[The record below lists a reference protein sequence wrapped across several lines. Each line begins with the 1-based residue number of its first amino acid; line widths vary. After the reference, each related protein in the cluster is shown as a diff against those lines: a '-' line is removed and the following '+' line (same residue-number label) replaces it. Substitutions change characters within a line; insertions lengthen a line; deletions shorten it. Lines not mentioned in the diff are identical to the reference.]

1 MFGIDAA
8 VVSAMT
14 NHCPTDYRM
23 HYSQTLKTTTK
34 TKTLKL
40 ISPGKITSVL
50 DIKDRKSIVLFLF
63 FQKCLLQKKFWMTPP
78 SYHSPPTRDCSLL
91 HLPNHWLCF
100 ASTGRLQKLPAYLNP
115 SEEDKSYH
123 SKETIRKKERC
134 IFYWFFSFHRLS
146 GCQARPCLTLDHRSP
161 TK

>member
-23 HYSQTLKTTTK
+23 HYSQTLKTGTK

-50 DIKDRKSIVLFLF
+50 DIKDRKSIVLLF
-63 FQKCLLQKKFWMTPP
+63 SFRKSLLQKNFSGRPP
-78 SYHSPPTRDCSLL
+78 LVYTV
-91 HLPNHWLCF
+91 
-100 ASTGRLQKLPAYLNP
+100 QKIL
-115 SEEDKSYH
+115 
-123 SKETIRKKERC
+123 
-134 IFYWFFSFHRLS
+134 
-146 GCQARPCLTLDHRSP
+146 
-161 TK
+161 

>member
-50 DIKDRKSIVLFLF
+50 DIKDRKSIVLLF
-63 FQKCLLQKKFWMTPP
+63 SFQKCLLQNINVVWPP
-78 SYHSPPTRDCSLL
+78 LL
-91 HLPNHWLCF
+91 
-100 ASTGRLQKLPAYLNP
+100 STNLLR
-115 SEEDKSYH
+115 
-123 SKETIRKKERC
+123 
-134 IFYWFFSFHRLS
+134 F
-146 GCQARPCLTLDHRSP
+146 
-161 TK
+161 

>member
-50 DIKDRKSIVLFLF
+50 DIKDRKSIVLLF
-63 FQKCLLQKKFWMTPP
+63 SFRKSLLQKKFSGRPP
-78 SYHSPPTRDCSLL
+78 LL
-91 HLPNHWLCF
+91 YNHVF
-100 ASTGRLQKLPAYLNP
+100 AKSSVLST
-115 SEEDKSYH
+115 
-123 SKETIRKKERC
+123 I
-134 IFYWFFSFHRLS
+134 
-146 GCQARPCLTLDHRSP
+146 
-161 TK
+161 